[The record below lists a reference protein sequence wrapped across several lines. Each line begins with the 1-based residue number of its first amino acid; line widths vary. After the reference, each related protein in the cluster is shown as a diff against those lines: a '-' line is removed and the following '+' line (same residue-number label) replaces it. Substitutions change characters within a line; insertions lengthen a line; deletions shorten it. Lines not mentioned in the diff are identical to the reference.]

1 MVQARDTG
9 RRYFSTQAASE
20 RLDSALVY
28 FLPLRSECSIVFKV
42 SILALRFTLSVVL
55 HTCPLL
61 PQAKTSSP
69 KKVANMWLYFRG
81 NFIHQALDRRV
92 KSGHHFT
99 SRHLPTPRSLPVD
112 IPCPHNLLFIDE
124 ETCSVWN
131 PPGQECPSGVAEI
144 SEDQRIM
151 GLGCGCLGLT
161 SGTHGAGR
169 FFFFFATT

>member
-1 MVQARDTG
+1 M
-9 RRYFSTQAASE
+9 
-20 RLDSALVY
+20 
-28 FLPLRSECSIVFKV
+28 
-42 SILALRFTLSVVL
+42 
-55 HTCPLL
+55 
-61 PQAKTSSP
+61 
-69 KKVANMWLYFRG
+69 
-81 NFIHQALDRRV
+81 
-92 KSGHHFT
+92 
-99 SRHLPTPRSLPVD
+99 D

-169 FFFFFATT
+169 FFFFFCHNITLYSFKKNTKHLDVKILHPQHLRNRLETMHQLFTV